1 MEFLESIELI
11 LKSGLQQGLLF
22 GFMVLGVW
30 ITFRVLDFPDLSV
43 DGSLP
48 LGAAVTASLIV
59 TGHSPWLATF
69 AGVVAG
75 LAAGLITG
83 LLHLVLKSG
92 SSDSGNYGPK
102 LLSGILVMTAL
113 WTVNL
118 RVMGR
123 PNQPLMG
130 EDTIFNHIA
139 GWFSNAEDPR
149 LRGWWLILALFL
161 IVLLI
166 KYVLDWFLHTELG
179 QAMVATGDNEQMM
192 RSLGVNTNF
201 VRVLGLGI
209 SNALVAF
216 SGALLAQAQGSA
228 DVSMGIG
235 TIVAGLAGV
244 IIGEALFG
252 KRSISWVIFSVIGG
266 SLVYRVLIAIALRL
280 GLAGTD
286 LRLLTAALVAF
297 ALSLP
302 VVRRKV
308 MDLWQRSLRQKA
320 MQLRR
325 KVTRR

>member
-1 MEFLESIELI
+1 MEFLTSLELI

-30 ITFRVLDFPDLSV
+30 VTFRVLDFPDLTV

-59 TGHSPWLATF
+59 GGHSPWLATF

-75 LAAGLITG
+75 LGAGLITG
-83 LLHLVLKSG
+83 LLHLLLKSG
-92 SSDSGNYGPK
+92 SSDSANYGPK

-123 PNQPLMG
+123 PNQPLMKSKTVF
-130 EDTIFNHIA
+130 DDIA
-139 GWFSNAEDPR
+139 GWFSNAEDPS
-149 LRGWWLILALFL
+149 LSGWWLILALFL
-161 IVLLI
+161 IVVVV
-166 KYVLDWFLHTELG
+166 KYLLDWFLHTEMG
-179 QAMVATGDNEQMM
+179 QAMVATGDNEQMV
-192 RSLGVNTNF
+192 RSLGVNTNAL
-201 VRVLGLGI
+201 RVLGLGI

-216 SGALLAQAQGSA
+216 SGSLLAQAQGSA

-244 IIGEALFG
+244 IIGETVFG
-252 KRSISWVIFSVIGG
+252 KRSISWVIFSVMGG
-266 SLVYRVLIAIALRL
+266 SIVYRVLIAVALRL

-286 LRLLTAALVAF
+286 LRLLSAGLVVMAL
-297 ALSLP
+297 ALPIVLQK
-302 VVRRKV
+302 VRR
-308 MDLWQRSLRQKA
+308 Q
-320 MQLRR
+320 
-325 KVTRR
+325 